1 MADLPSRA
9 ETLRSLA
16 GAWRLLTFRQ
26 EGFGFF
32 AKDAGA
38 VWRSFFAMILAA
50 PAFALQLESFR
61 GELGLED
68 PGLHFYAVWALTY
81 VCFWFA
87 VPLLLF
93 LLGERQPYLPR
104 LPAYIQAS
112 NWVSVPASYLKLA
125 STLLTANL
133 GQGGDVV
140 DLLVIGWLLGNA
152 WWIFRRVLAI
162 GGAQAAALV
171 VLSELVTYALFVFA
185 VSRTALPALAA
196 G

>member
-9 ETLRSLA
+9 ETLRSLS

-87 VPLLLF
+87 VPLEMQHEVWPTEDYELADSRVPTTIPEDDLF
-93 LLGERQPYLPR
+93 AGL
-104 LPAYIQAS
+104 
-112 NWVSVPASYLKLA
+112 
-125 STLLTANL
+125 
-133 GQGGDVV
+133 
-140 DLLVIGWLLGNA
+140 
-152 WWIFRRVLAI
+152 RV
-162 GGAQAAALV
+162 
-171 VLSELVTYALFVFA
+171 E
-185 VSRTALPALAA
+185 SR
-196 G
+196 